1 MTTRPIVDAGP
12 ALNFFAAGQHRLFFQ
27 CMGGVSVPETVR
39 DEVLGKAARD
49 GRFQHAQRVVS
60 KLPERLWNVLPDTVT
75 NDLNQVIVRLER
87 MPMDERLRT
96 RRDLGETMV
105 IAHAVVAAQKGQEV
119 WILIDEIRGTRVA
132 FAEKRRLERLRLS
145 DPSVGALKIISTEQ
159 VLEVAVS
166 RGLIENRG
174 SMRKIY
180 GQIRRLDDGLPPIE
194 NTRLLTKDLWRVPP
208 RA

>member
-12 ALNFFAAGQHRLFFQ
+12 ALNFFAAGHERLFFA

-49 GRFQHAQRVVS
+49 SRFQHAQRVVS
-60 KLPERLWNVLPDTVT
+60 KLPEQLWQVLPDTVT
-75 NDLNQVIVRLER
+75 SDLDQVIVRLER
-87 MPMDERLRT
+87 MPMTQRLRT

-105 IAHAVVAAQKGQEV
+105 IAHAVAAAQKGQEV
-119 WILIDEIRGTRVA
+119 WILIDEIRGTQVA
-132 FAEKRRLERLRLS
+132 SAEKRRLERLRHGDS
-145 DPSVGALKIISTEQ
+145 SVGALKIMSTEQ
-159 VLEVAVS
+159 VLEAAVP

-180 GQIRRLDDGLPPIE
+180 GQLRSLDDGLPPIE
-194 NTRLLTKDLWRVPP
+194 STGLLTRELWRRSPP
-208 RA
+208 A